1 MLTLSVPILLT
12 VTIITSVVISLTRA
26 AYSKN
31 LPADNRNLWFFNLM
45 QNVFCG
51 LMIIVVMGG
60 IGEYSTFTLLL
71 GTVLGAVSAFQLLF
85 NLKAFSAGPFS
96 YTTVIVSL
104 SAIIPTVSG
113 IFFGETISPIQW
125 VGITCMAVCIIL
137 SPDSTKGEHAKKS
150 SFEWIVFCAVAALF
164 SGAIGILQKIHQT
177 SIHKEEKAAFLVSA
191 FLVATVISV
200 VFLFA
205 SPKGAGH
212 EGGTKKDKAIRI
224 LLPVITGVCFAFPH
238 TINLHLSGVLPT
250 AIMFPMVNIIPM
262 ILSTVVAMVMFRERL
277 SVKRW
282 IGVIIGVLSTVL
294 VSGVLPI

>member
-1 MLTLSVPILLT
+1 MLTLPVSILLT
-12 VTIITSVVISLTRA
+12 ITILTSVIISLTRA
-26 AYSKN
+26 TYSKN
-31 LPADNRNLWFFNLM
+31 LPADNRNLWFFNLV
-45 QNVFCG
+45 QSAFCG
-51 LMIIVVMGG
+51 LMIAAVMGG
-60 IGEYSTFTLLL
+60 IGKYSTYTILL
-71 GTVLGAVSAFQLLF
+71 GMVLGAVSAFQLLF

-113 IFFGETISPIQW
+113 LFFGETISLIQW
-125 VGITCMAVCIIL
+125 VGIACMAVCIIL

-150 SFEWIVFCAVAALF
+150 SFQWILFCTAAALF

-177 SIHKEEKAAFLVSA
+177 SVHKDEKAAFLVSA
-191 FLVATVISV
+191 FIVATLISA
-200 VFLFA
+200 VFLLA

-250 AIMFPMVNIIPM
+250 AIMFPMVNLIPM
-262 ILSTVVAMVMFRERL
+262 MLSTMVAMVMFKERL

-282 IGVIIGVLSTVL
+282 IGVIIGVISTVL

>member
-1 MLTLSVPILLT
+1 MFNLSIPLLLT
-12 VTIITSVVISLTRA
+12 ITIVTSVVVSLTRA

-31 LPADNRNLWFFNLM
+31 LPTDNRTLWFFNLV
-45 QNVFCG
+45 QSVFCG
-51 LMIIVVMGG
+51 LMIIAVMGG
-60 IGEYSTFTLLL
+60 FGKHSTFTLLL
-71 GTVLGAVSAFQLLF
+71 GAVLGAVSAFQLLF

-113 IFFGETISPIQW
+113 LFFGETISPIQW
-125 VGITCMAVCIIL
+125 VGIACMAICIIL

-150 SFEWIVFCAVAALF
+150 SFQWIVFCAAAALF
-164 SGAIGILQKIHQT
+164 SGAIGILQKVHQT
-177 SIHKEEKAAFLVSA
+177 SVHKEEKAAFLVSA
-191 FLVATVISV
+191 FLVATVISAI
-200 VFLFA
+200 FLLA

-212 EGGTKKDKAIRI
+212 ESGTKKDKAVRI
-224 LLPVITGVCFAFPH
+224 LLPVVTGVCFAFPH

-262 ILSTVVAMVMFRERL
+262 ILSTVVAMVMFREKL
-277 SVKRW
+277 SLKRW